1 MRIHERSKSDLK
13 EFLDTPIG
21 LFLFNGGKFIYLET
35 LIWSVKFKKKSI
47 THHKT
52 KLLNFLC
59 LETRL
64 SYIFNFNGNISE
76 QLKL

>member
-13 EFLDTPIG
+13 EFLDTPIE

-47 THHKT
+47 TRDVRT
-52 KLLNFLC
+52 AL
-59 LETRL
+59 
-64 SYIFNFNGNISE
+64 
-76 QLKL
+76 